1 MARKC
6 VWLSWLPVDSASGS
20 VRETIQALSRSGLEV
35 DGLGWDRDLTRFGW
49 LQTVQALTNA
59 DKVDV
64 WLIAGD
70 RADFDVE
77 SVRYGLSLASATLLA
92 KRGAPLTILIGTLDA
107 APDDILLPSL
117 LTASKRLGPPST
129 RWGAKTVAAA
139 MRSADAQVDL
149 PFRLN
154 TIAHPSLGCW
164 FEIGPRE
171 QQRWQGALFGV
182 DVGEI
187 THHGVGASGALPEQC
202 TLEYPLQGLRID
214 ASGREFVCWAVK
226 NTLEPGQSY
235 YVRVVGSPSAVLVGE
250 YLEQDQ
256 ADVRILDL
264 V

>member
-1 MARKC
+1 MARKS
-6 VWLSWLPVDSASGS
+6 VWLSWLPTDSEAGS

-35 DGLGWDRDLTRFGW
+35 DGLGWDRDLTQFGW
-49 LQTVQALTNA
+49 LHTVQALTNA
-59 DKVDV
+59 DKTDV
-64 WLIAGD
+64 WLIAGA
-70 RADFDVE
+70 RADFDSE
-77 SVRYGLSLASATLLA
+77 SVRYGLSLAAATLMA
-92 KRGAPLTILIGTLDA
+92 KRGASLTILIGTLDS
-107 APDDILLPSL
+107 APHDIRLPSL
-117 LTASKRLGPPST
+117 LAGSKRLGPPSAL
-129 RWGAKTVAAA
+129 WGAKTVAAS
-139 MRSADAQVDL
+139 MRSGKAGVDL
-149 PFRLN
+149 PFHLN
-154 TIAHPSLGCW
+154 AIAHPSLGCW

-214 ASGREFVCWAVK
+214 ASGREFICWAVK
-226 NTLEPGQSY
+226 NALEPGQSY

-256 ADVRILDL
+256 ADVRILEL